1 MQSYW
6 SQLAL
11 VGVLVI
17 VNAAFA
23 GSEMALVSLRD
34 SQLQRLERTSRAGRM
49 LARLA
54 KDPNRFLATIQ
65 IGITL
70 AGFLASAAA
79 AVSLAKPL
87 VPLLGVSSA
96 SAAETVAIVAVTLA
110 LTFVTL
116 VFGELAP
123 KRIAMQS
130 AERWALL
137 VARPLD
143 LLATFTRPAVWAA
156 RRHQRPGGTPVRAG
170 PEARSREE
178 IGPDELRDIVAGNH
192 GFTKEQRT
200 IIAGAVEIADRQLRA
215 VLVPRLQVFTL
226 DSGTTAEAARLVLAA
241 TGHSRAPVVRH
252 GGLDDAVGVIHLRD
266 LVGVPDDR
274 PVDEIARPPMLLP
287 DSLPVV
293 DALRQFKAERQHI
306 ALVVDERGAVD
317 GIVTLEDILEE
328 IVGEIYDET
337 DRDVSSVRTEADGT
351 LVLPGTFPV
360 HDLADLGVDAARP
373 AGRRLHHH
381 RRAGA
386 DLPRAH
392 PDRGGGERHRRRLG
406 PRCGRHRPPGHHR
419 GPDPPGRRRGRGGR
433 GRRRAAGRGPQ
444 LTVAPAPGRAACGR
458 AAPSGPRV
466 GRHSGPA
473 ANPRRPGTALSPCR
487 RAGRTGSRAP
497 AGRAAPGR
505 RRAAGCSARPPG
517 QRPAAATAPTGAA
530 PGRSAGW

>member
-1 MQSYW
+1 MQSIW
-6 SQLAL
+6 TQLAL
-11 VGVLVI
+11 VGVLVV
-17 VNAAFA
+17 VNAVFA

-34 SQLQRLERTSRAGRM
+34 SQIQRLERTSRAGRV

-54 KDPNRFLATIQ
+54 RDPNRFLATIQ

-87 VPLLGVSSA
+87 VPLLGA
-96 SAAETVAIVAVTLA
+96 FGGAADTVAIVLVTLA

-123 KRIAMQS
+123 KRIAMQA

-143 LLATFTRPAVWAA
+143 LLASVTRPAVWALGA
-156 RRHQRPGGTPVRAG
+156 TSDLVVRLVG
-170 PEARSREE
+170 LDPKHEPDE
-178 IGPDELRDIVAGNH
+178 IGPDELRDIVSGNH

-226 DSGTTAEAARLVLAA
+226 DSGTTAEAARLLLAA

-252 GGLDDAVGVIHLRD
+252 GGLDDTAGVIHLRD

-274 PVDEIARPPMLLP
+274 PVDECARPPMLLP
-287 DSLPVV
+287 DSLSVV

-328 IVGEIYDET
+328 VVGEIYDET
-337 DRDVSSVRTEADGT
+337 DRDVHSVRTEADGAM
-351 LVLPGTFPV
+351 LLPGTFPV
-360 HDLADLGVDAARP
+360 HDLADIGVE
-373 AGRRLHHH
+373 L
-381 RRAGA
+381 
-386 DLPRAH
+386 
-392 PDRGGGERHRRRLG
+392 
-406 PRCGRHRPPGHHR
+406 
-419 GPDPPGRRRGRGGR
+419 PGRPGGDYTTIAGLVLACLGHIPTEAGESVVVDGWELEVTRIDHRAIAGVRLRR
-433 GRRRAAGRGPQ
+433 Q
-444 LTVAPAPGRAACGR
+444 
-458 AAPSGPRV
+458 AAPLPDAEAEV
-466 GRHSGPA
+466 V
-473 ANPRRPGTALSPCR
+473 LDE
-487 RAGRTGSRAP
+487 
-497 AGRAAPGR
+497 
-505 RRAAGCSARPPG
+505 ARG
-517 QRPAAATAPTGAA
+517 
-530 PGRSAGW
+530 

>member
-6 SQLAL
+6 GQLAL
-11 VGVLVI
+11 VGVLV
-17 VNAAFA
+17 VLNAAFA

-34 SQLQRLERTSRAGRM
+34 SQIQRLERTSRAGRV

-54 KDPNRFLATIQ
+54 TDPNRFLATIQ

-79 AVSLAKPL
+79 AVALARPL
-87 VPLLGVSSA
+87 IPLLGPLGA
-96 SAAETVAIVAVTLA
+96 AAEPVAIVLVTLA

-143 LLATFTRPAVWAA
+143 LLAGLTRPAVWALGA
-156 RRHQRPGGTPVRAG
+156 TSDLVVRLVGLDPRPQRD
-170 PEARSREE
+170 E
-178 IGPDELRDIVAGNH
+178 ISPDELRDIVSGNH
-192 GFTKEQRT
+192 GFTKEQQT
-200 IIAGAVEIADRQLRA
+200 IIAGAVEIADRRLRA
-215 VLVPRLQVFTL
+215 VLVPRLQVFCL

-241 TGHSRAPVVRH
+241 SGHSRAPVVRH

-266 LVGVPDDR
+266 LVGVPADR
-274 PVDEIARPPMLLP
+274 PVDERVRPPMLLP

-337 DRDVSSVRTEADGT
+337 DRDVRAVRTDPDGA
-351 LVLPGTFPV
+351 LRLPGTFPV
-360 HDLADLGVDAARP
+360 HDLPDVGVELPGRP
-373 AGRRLHHH
+373 AGDYTTIAGLVLACLGHIPTATGEDVTVDAWRLEVARIDHRAITEVRLRR
-381 RRAGA
+381 GA
-386 DLPRAH
+386 DPAVDLPDAQ
-392 PDRGGGERHRRRLG
+392 PLLDGARG
-406 PRCGRHRPPGHHR
+406 
-419 GPDPPGRRRGRGGR
+419 
-433 GRRRAAGRGPQ
+433 
-444 LTVAPAPGRAACGR
+444 
-458 AAPSGPRV
+458 
-466 GRHSGPA
+466 
-473 ANPRRPGTALSPCR
+473 
-487 RAGRTGSRAP
+487 
-497 AGRAAPGR
+497 
-505 RRAAGCSARPPG
+505 
-517 QRPAAATAPTGAA
+517 
-530 PGRSAGW
+530 

>member
-11 VGVLVI
+11 VGVLV
-17 VNAAFA
+17 VLNAIFA

-34 SQLQRLERTSRAGRM
+34 SQVQRLERTSRAGRV

-79 AVSLAKPL
+79 AVSLARPL
-87 VPLLGVSSA
+87 VPLLGFLGG
-96 SAAETVAIVAVTLA
+96 AAETVAIVLVTLV

-123 KRIAMQS
+123 KRIAMQR

-143 LLATFTRPAVWAA
+143 ILSSFTRPAVWLLGATSDLVVRLA
-156 RRHQRPGGTPVRAG
+156 GVDPKHQPD
-170 PEARSREE
+170 E

-226 DSGTTAEAARLVLAA
+226 DSGTTAEAARLLLAA

-274 PVDEIARPPMLLP
+274 PVDDCARPPMLLP

-337 DRDVSSVRTEADGT
+337 DRDVRAVRTEDDGS

-360 HDLADLGVDAARP
+360 HDLTDIGVEVPNRP
-373 AGRRLHHH
+373 AGDYTTVAGMVLSCLGHIPTVAGEQVTIDDWEITVTGVDQRAITQIRLHH
-381 RRAGA
+381 
-386 DLPRAH
+386 
-392 PDRGGGERHRRRLG
+392 
-406 PRCGRHRPPGHHR
+406 
-419 GPDPPGRRRGRGGR
+419 
-433 GRRRAAGRGPQ
+433 
-444 LTVAPAPGRAACGR
+444 
-458 AAPSGPRV
+458 
-466 GRHSGPA
+466 
-473 ANPRRPGTALSPCR
+473 
-487 RAGRTGSRAP
+487 
-497 AGRAAPGR
+497 
-505 RRAAGCSARPPG
+505 
-517 QRPAAATAPTGAA
+517 APTATPA
-530 PGRSAGW
+530 EEPEPVPDEAHA

>member
-1 MQSYW
+1 VHNYW
-6 SQLAL
+6 GQLAL
-11 VGVLVI
+11 VGVLV
-17 VNAAFA
+17 VLNAVFA

-34 SQLQRLERTSRAGRM
+34 SQIQRLERTSRAGRV

-54 KDPNRFLATIQ
+54 TDPNRFLATIQ

-79 AVSLAKPL
+79 AVSLARPL
-87 VPLLGVSSA
+87 VPLLGVLGG
-96 SAAETVAIVAVTLA
+96 AAEPVAVVAVTLV

-137 VARPLD
+137 VARPLA
-143 LLATFTRPAVWAA
+143 LLSSIARPAVWALGA
-156 RRHQRPGGTPVRAG
+156 TSDLVVRMVG
-170 PEARSREE
+170 LDPRSRRDE

-192 GFTKEQRT
+192 GFTTEQQT
-200 IIAGAVEIADRQLRA
+200 IIAGAVEIADRRLRA
-215 VLVPRLQVFTL
+215 VLVPRLQVFCL

-274 PVDEIARPPMLLP
+274 PVDGYVRPPMLLP

-306 ALVVDERGAVD
+306 ALVVDERGAVE

-337 DRDVSSVRTEADGT
+337 DRDVRAVRTDPDGA
-351 LVLPGTFPV
+351 LRLPGTFPV
-360 HDLADLGVDAARP
+360 HDLPAVGVD
-373 AGRRLHHH
+373 L
-381 RRAGA
+381 
-386 DLPRAH
+386 
-392 PDRGGGERHRRRLG
+392 
-406 PRCGRHRPPGHHR
+406 
-419 GPDPPGRRRGRGGR
+419 PGRPTGDYT
-433 GRRRAAGRGPQ
+433 
-444 LTVAPAPGRAACGR
+444 TVAGLVLAGLGHIPTVAGEDVVVDGWRLEVARIDHRAITEVRLRRSTGPVR
-458 AAPSGPRV
+458 DAAV
-466 GRHSGPA
+466 LDEA
-473 ANPRRPGTALSPCR
+473 
-487 RAGRTGSRAP
+487 RT
-497 AGRAAPGR
+497 
-505 RRAAGCSARPPG
+505 
-517 QRPAAATAPTGAA
+517 
-530 PGRSAGW
+530 

>member
-1 MQSYW
+1 MQSIW

-17 VNAAFA
+17 LNAVFA

-34 SQLQRLERTSRAGRM
+34 SQIQRLERTSRAGRV

-87 VPLLGVSSA
+87 VPLLSA
-96 SAAETVAIVAVTLA
+96 LGGAAESVAIVVVTLA

-123 KRIAMQS
+123 KRIAMQA

-143 LLATFTRPAVWAA
+143 LLASLTRPAVWALGA
-156 RRHQRPGGTPVRAG
+156 TSDLVVRLVGLNPRHEPD
-170 PEARSREE
+170 E
-178 IGPDELRDIVAGNH
+178 IGPDELRDIVSGNH

-200 IIAGAVEIADRQLRA
+200 IIAGAVEIADRQLKA

-226 DSGTTAEAARLVLAA
+226 DSGTTAEAARLLLAA

-252 GGLDDAVGVIHLRD
+252 GGGLDDAVGVIHLRD
-266 LVGVPDDR
+266 LVGVRDDR
-274 PVDEIARPPMLLP
+274 PVDECARPPMLLP
-287 DSLPVV
+287 DSLSVV

-337 DRDVSSVRTEADGT
+337 DRDVRAVRTEPDGAM
-351 LVLPGTFPV
+351 LLPGTFPV
-360 HDLADLGVDAARP
+360 HDLGDIGVDLPGRPGGDYTTIAGLVLTCLGHIPTVAGESVTVDGWELEVAGIDHRAITGVRLRRP
-373 AGRRLHHH
+373 A
-381 RRAGA
+381 
-386 DLPRAH
+386 
-392 PDRGGGERHRRRLG
+392 E
-406 PRCGRHRPPGHHR
+406 
-419 GPDPPGRRRGRGGR
+419 
-433 GRRRAAGRGPQ
+433 
-444 LTVAPAPGRAACGR
+444 PAPDDADEPVLGQ
-458 AAPSGPRV
+458 
-466 GRHSGPA
+466 
-473 ANPRRPGTALSPCR
+473 
-487 RAGRTGSRAP
+487 
-497 AGRAAPGR
+497 
-505 RRAAGCSARPPG
+505 ARG
-517 QRPAAATAPTGAA
+517 
-530 PGRSAGW
+530 

>member
-34 SQLQRLERTSRAGRM
+34 SQLQRLERSSRAGRT

-87 VPLLGVSSA
+87 VPLLGA
-96 SAAETVAIVAVTLA
+96 LGDAAETVAIVGVTLA

-130 AERWALL
+130 AERWALV

-143 LLATFTRPAVWAA
+143 LLASVTRPAVWALGA
-156 RRHQRPGGTPVRAG
+156 TSDLVVRLFG
-170 PEARSREE
+170 LNPKHEPEE

-337 DRDVSSVRTEADGT
+337 DRDLSSVRTEEDGT

-360 HDLADLGVDAARP
+360 HDLTDLGVELPNRP
-373 AGRRLHHH
+373 AGDYTTIAGLVLICLGHIPTVAGESVSVDGWDLAVAGVDHHAITEV
-381 RRAGA
+381 RVR
-386 DLPRAH
+386 
-392 PDRGGGERHRRRLG
+392 RHRRHR
-406 PRCGRHRPPGHHR
+406 RHERHDDSEEVEAPVLDEAR
-419 GPDPPGRRRGRGGR
+419 G
-433 GRRRAAGRGPQ
+433 
-444 LTVAPAPGRAACGR
+444 
-458 AAPSGPRV
+458 
-466 GRHSGPA
+466 
-473 ANPRRPGTALSPCR
+473 
-487 RAGRTGSRAP
+487 
-497 AGRAAPGR
+497 
-505 RRAAGCSARPPG
+505 
-517 QRPAAATAPTGAA
+517 
-530 PGRSAGW
+530 

>member
-34 SQLQRLERTSRAGRM
+34 SQLQRLEGTSRAGRT

-87 VPLLGVSSA
+87 VPLLAVFGE
-96 SAAETVAIVAVTLA
+96 AAETIAIVAVTLA

-130 AERWALL
+130 AERWALV

-143 LLATFTRPAVWAA
+143 LLASLTRPAVWALGA
-156 RRHQRPGGTPVRAG
+156 TTDLVVRLLGLNPKHQPD
-170 PEARSREE
+170 E
-178 IGPDELRDIVAGNH
+178 IGPDELREIVAGNH
-192 GFTKEQRT
+192 GFTKEQRI
-200 IIAGAVEIADRQLRA
+200 IIAGAVEIAERQLRA

-226 DSGTTAEAARLVLAA
+226 DSGTTAEAARLLLAA

-266 LVGVPDDR
+266 LVGVPEDR

-337 DRDVSSVRTEADGT
+337 DRDLSSVRTEDDGT

-360 HDLADLGVDAARP
+360 HDLTDLGIELPNRPGGDYTTIAGLVLICLGHIPTVAGESATVDGWDLAV
-373 AGRRLHHH
+373 AGVDHHAITEV
-381 RRAGA
+381 RA
-386 DLPRAH
+386 
-392 PDRGGGERHRRRLG
+392 
-406 PRCGRHRPPGHHR
+406 
-419 GPDPPGRRRGRGGR
+419 
-433 GRRRAAGRGPQ
+433 RRRARRDRHADADAAVLDEARG
-444 LTVAPAPGRAACGR
+444 
-458 AAPSGPRV
+458 
-466 GRHSGPA
+466 
-473 ANPRRPGTALSPCR
+473 
-487 RAGRTGSRAP
+487 
-497 AGRAAPGR
+497 
-505 RRAAGCSARPPG
+505 
-517 QRPAAATAPTGAA
+517 
-530 PGRSAGW
+530 

>member
-11 VGVLVI
+11 VGVLV
-17 VNAAFA
+17 VLNAIFA

-34 SQLQRLERTSRAGRM
+34 SQVQRLERTSRAGRV

-79 AVSLAKPL
+79 AVSLARPL
-87 VPLLGVSSA
+87 VPLLGFLGG
-96 SAAETVAIVAVTLA
+96 AAETVAIVLVTLV

-123 KRIAMQS
+123 KRIAMQR

-143 LLATFTRPAVWAA
+143 ILSSFTRPAVWLLGATSDLVVRLA
-156 RRHQRPGGTPVRAG
+156 GVDPKHQPD
-170 PEARSREE
+170 E

-226 DSGTTAEAARLVLAA
+226 DSGTTAEAARLLLAA

-274 PVDEIARPPMLLP
+274 PVDDCARPPMLLP

-337 DRDVSSVRTEADGT
+337 DRDVRSVRTEADGS

-360 HDLADLGVDAARP
+360 HDLVDIGVEVPNRP
-373 AGRRLHHH
+373 AGDYTTVAGMVLSCLGHIPTVAGESVTIDEWEITVTDVDQRAITQIRLHH
-381 RRAGA
+381 
-386 DLPRAH
+386 
-392 PDRGGGERHRRRLG
+392 
-406 PRCGRHRPPGHHR
+406 
-419 GPDPPGRRRGRGGR
+419 
-433 GRRRAAGRGPQ
+433 
-444 LTVAPAPGRAACGR
+444 
-458 AAPSGPRV
+458 
-466 GRHSGPA
+466 
-473 ANPRRPGTALSPCR
+473 
-487 RAGRTGSRAP
+487 
-497 AGRAAPGR
+497 
-505 RRAAGCSARPPG
+505 
-517 QRPAAATAPTGAA
+517 APTATPTDEQEPVRDEA
-530 PGRSAGW
+530 HA

>member
-11 VGVLVI
+11 VGVLV
-17 VNAAFA
+17 VLNAIFA

-34 SQLQRLERTSRAGRM
+34 SQVQRLERASRAGQV

-87 VPLLGVSSA
+87 VPLLGFFGG
-96 SAAETVAIVAVTLA
+96 AAETAAIVAVTLA

-143 LLATFTRPAVWAA
+143 LLATVTRPAVWALGA
-156 RRHQRPGGTPVRAG
+156 TSDLVVRLVGLNPKHQP
-170 PEARSREE
+170 EE

-266 LVGVPDDR
+266 LVGVPADR
-274 PVDEIARPPMLLP
+274 PVDECARPPMLLP

-337 DRDVSSVRTEADGT
+337 DRDVRSVRTEADGA
-351 LVLPGTFPV
+351 LLLPGTFPV
-360 HDLADLGVDAARP
+360 HDLPDIGVEVPGRP
-373 AGRRLHHH
+373 AG
-381 RRAGA
+381 
-386 DLPRAH
+386 DYT
-392 PDRGGGERHRRRLG
+392 
-406 PRCGRHRPPGHHR
+406 
-419 GPDPPGRRRGRGGR
+419 
-433 GRRRAAGRGPQ
+433 
-444 LTVAPAPGRAACGR
+444 TVAGMVLACLGHIPTVAGESVTIDAWELEVSAIDHRAITQVRLRRVAPPADE
-458 AAPSGPRV
+458 S
-466 GRHSGPA
+466 
-473 ANPRRPGTALSPCR
+473 TDQEEQLLDE
-487 RAGRTGSRAP
+487 
-497 AGRAAPGR
+497 
-505 RRAAGCSARPPG
+505 AR
-517 QRPAAATAPTGAA
+517 
-530 PGRSAGW
+530 S

>member
-1 MQSYW
+1 M
-6 SQLAL
+6 
-11 VGVLVI
+11 
-17 VNAAFA
+17 
-23 GSEMALVSLRD
+23 
-34 SQLQRLERTSRAGRM
+34 
-49 LARLA
+49 
-54 KDPNRFLATIQ
+54 
-65 IGITL
+65 
-70 AGFLASAAA
+70 
-79 AVSLAKPL
+79 
-87 VPLLGVSSA
+87 PLLGFFG
-96 SAAETVAIVAVTLA
+96 SAAETVAIVVVTLV

-123 KRIAMQS
+123 KRIAMQR

-143 LLATFTRPAVWAA
+143 LLASFTRPAVWLLGA
-156 RRHQRPGGTPVRAG
+156 TSDLVVRLVG
-170 PEARSREE
+170 LDPKHEPDE

-200 IIAGAVEIADRQLRA
+200 IIAGAVEIADRRLRA

-274 PVDEIARPPMLLP
+274 PVDECARPPMLLP

-337 DRDVSSVRTEADGT
+337 DRDVRAVRTEADGA

-360 HDLADLGVDAARP
+360 HDLTDIGVELPNRP
-373 AGRRLHHH
+373 AGDYTTVAGLVLTCLGHIPTVAGENVTVDGWELTVADVDQ
-381 RRAGA
+381 RAITQVT
-386 DLPRAH
+386 L
-392 PDRGGGERHRRRLG
+392 RRRVTAATTPRTPKPSAPTPPTRPTPLNSG
-406 PRCGRHRPPGHHR
+406 PPLTCRPCRRPS
-419 GPDPPGRRRGRGGR
+419 GPPASGSPAVGRRR
-433 GRRRAAGRGPQ
+433 
-444 LTVAPAPGRAACGR
+444 
-458 AAPSGPRV
+458 
-466 GRHSGPA
+466 
-473 ANPRRPGTALSPCR
+473 
-487 RAGRTGSRAP
+487 RTGSRAP
-497 AGRAAPGR
+497 AAAAGPVGGTWWVPRPTSRAATRSSHGPGRMPLRARSADRPPGSTSAR
-505 RRAAGCSARPPG
+505 RRAR
-517 QRPAAATAPTGAA
+517 R
-530 PGRSAGW
+530 

>member
-34 SQLQRLERTSRAGRM
+34 SQLQRLERSSRAGRT

-79 AVSLAKPL
+79 AVSLARPL
-87 VPLLGVSSA
+87 VPLLGA
-96 SAAETVAIVAVTLA
+96 FGDAAETVAIVAVTLG

-130 AERWALL
+130 AERWALV

-143 LLATFTRPAVWAA
+143 MLASVTRPAVWALGA
-156 RRHQRPGGTPVRAG
+156 TSDLVVRLFG
-170 PEARSREE
+170 LDPKHEPDE

-337 DRDVSSVRTEADGT
+337 DRDLRTVRTEADGT

-360 HDLADLGVDAARP
+360 HDLTDLGVDLPNRP
-373 AGRRLHHH
+373 AGDYTTV
-381 RRAGA
+381 AGLVLICLGHIPTVA
-386 DLPRAH
+386 
-392 PDRGGGERHRRRLG
+392 GETVRV
-406 PRCGRHRPPGHHR
+406 
-419 GPDPPGRRRGRGGR
+419 DSWE
-433 GRRRAAGRGPQ
+433 
-444 LTVAPAPGRAACGR
+444 LTVAGVDQRAIAE
-458 AAPSGPRV
+458 V
-466 GRHSGPA
+466 HV
-473 ANPRRPGTALSPCR
+473 
-487 RAGRTGSRAP
+487 
-497 AGRAAPGR
+497 R
-505 RRAAGCSARPPG
+505 RRSRRGSDDGDGDTDPTDGTDEETGGSEARALD
-517 QRPAAATAPTGAA
+517 QARN
-530 PGRSAGW
+530 

>member
-17 VNAAFA
+17 VNAVFA
-23 GSEMALVSLRD
+23 GSEMALVSLRE
-34 SQLQRLERTSRAGRM
+34 SQLQRLERTSRAGRT

-87 VPLLGVSSA
+87 IPLLGFFGD
-96 SAAETVAIVAVTLA
+96 AAETVAIVVVTLA

-130 AERWALL
+130 AERWALM
-137 VARPLD
+137 VAKPLD
-143 LLATFTRPAVWAA
+143 LLATFTRPAVWALGA
-156 RRHQRPGGTPVRAG
+156 TSDLVVRLFGLNPKHQPD
-170 PEARSREE
+170 E

-252 GGLDDAVGVIHLRD
+252 GGLDEAVGVIHLRD

-337 DRDVSSVRTEADGT
+337 DRDLSSVRTEPDGA

-360 HDLADLGVDAARP
+360 HDLPNLRVELPGRP
-373 AGRRLHHH
+373 AGDYTTVAGLVLTCLGHIPTVAGESVTMDGWQLVVADIDHHAISEVRIRRD
-381 RRAGA
+381 APAEGDA
-386 DLPRAH
+386 ADDTDLPVL
-392 PDRGGGERHRRRLG
+392 DE
-406 PRCGRHRPPGHHR
+406 
-419 GPDPPGRRRGRGGR
+419 
-433 GRRRAAGRGPQ
+433 
-444 LTVAPAPGRAACGR
+444 
-458 AAPSGPRV
+458 
-466 GRHSGPA
+466 
-473 ANPRRPGTALSPCR
+473 
-487 RAGRTGSRAP
+487 
-497 AGRAAPGR
+497 
-505 RRAAGCSARPPG
+505 AR
-517 QRPAAATAPTGAA
+517 
-530 PGRSAGW
+530 S

>member
-6 SQLAL
+6 GQLAL
-11 VGVLVI
+11 VGVLV
-17 VNAAFA
+17 VLNAAFA

-34 SQLQRLERTSRAGRM
+34 SQIQRLERGSRAGQV

-79 AVSLAKPL
+79 AVSLARPL
-87 VPLLGVSSA
+87 VPLFGALGD
-96 SAAETVAIVAVTLA
+96 AAEPVAIVAVTLA

-143 LLATFTRPAVWAA
+143 LLAGLTRPAVWALGA
-156 RRHQRPGGTPVRAG
+156 TSDLVVRLVGLDPSPQRD
-170 PEARSREE
+170 E
-178 IGPDELRDIVAGNH
+178 ISPDEVRDIVAGNH
-192 GFTKEQRT
+192 GFTKEQQT
-200 IIAGAVEIADRQLRA
+200 IIAGAVEIADRRLRA
-215 VLVPRLQVFTL
+215 VLVPRLQVFCL

-241 TGHSRAPVVRH
+241 SGHSRAPVVRH

-266 LVGVPDDR
+266 LVGVPDHR
-274 PVDEIARPPMLLP
+274 PVDEFVRPPMLLP

-337 DRDVSSVRTEADGT
+337 DRDVRAVRTDPDGT
-351 LVLPGTFPV
+351 LRLPGTFPV
-360 HDLADLGVDAARP
+360 HDLAAVGVELPGRPEGDYTTIAGLLLACLGHIPTVTGEDVAFDGWRLEVARIDHRAITEVRLRRCDPPADAPDAAP
-373 AGRRLHHH
+373 LLD
-381 RRAGA
+381 RAG
-386 DLPRAH
+386 
-392 PDRGGGERHRRRLG
+392 G
-406 PRCGRHRPPGHHR
+406 
-419 GPDPPGRRRGRGGR
+419 
-433 GRRRAAGRGPQ
+433 
-444 LTVAPAPGRAACGR
+444 
-458 AAPSGPRV
+458 
-466 GRHSGPA
+466 
-473 ANPRRPGTALSPCR
+473 
-487 RAGRTGSRAP
+487 
-497 AGRAAPGR
+497 
-505 RRAAGCSARPPG
+505 
-517 QRPAAATAPTGAA
+517 
-530 PGRSAGW
+530 

>member
-1 MQSYW
+1 MQSIW
-6 SQLAL
+6 TQLAL

-17 VNAAFA
+17 LNAVFA

-34 SQLQRLERTSRAGRM
+34 SQIQRLERTSRAGRV

-87 VPLLGVSSA
+87 VPLLSA
-96 SAAETVAIVAVTLA
+96 LGGAAETVAIVVVTLA

-123 KRIAMQS
+123 KRIAMQA

-143 LLATFTRPAVWAA
+143 LLASVTRPAVWALGA
-156 RRHQRPGGTPVRAG
+156 TSDLVVRLVG
-170 PEARSREE
+170 LNPKHEPDE

-226 DSGTTAEAARLVLAA
+226 DSGTTAEAARLLLAA

-266 LVGVPDDR
+266 LVGVPEDR
-274 PVDEIARPPMLLP
+274 PVDECARPPMLLP

-337 DRDVSSVRTEADGT
+337 DRDVRSVRTEPDGT
-351 LVLPGTFPV
+351 LLLPGTFPV
-360 HDLADLGVDAARP
+360 HDLIDLGVE
-373 AGRRLHHH
+373 L
-381 RRAGA
+381 
-386 DLPRAH
+386 
-392 PDRGGGERHRRRLG
+392 
-406 PRCGRHRPPGHHR
+406 
-419 GPDPPGRRRGRGGR
+419 PGRPGGDYTTI
-433 GRRRAAGRGPQ
+433 AGLVLACLGHIP
-444 LTVAPAPGRAACGR
+444 TVAGESVVVDGWELEVTRIDHRAIAGVR
-458 AAPSGPRV
+458 L
-466 GRHSGPA
+466 
-473 ANPRRPGTALSPCR
+473 RRQAEPTSDEAEVVLDE
-487 RAGRTGSRAP
+487 
-497 AGRAAPGR
+497 
-505 RRAAGCSARPPG
+505 AR
-517 QRPAAATAPTGAA
+517 
-530 PGRSAGW
+530 S

>member
-34 SQLQRLERTSRAGRM
+34 SQLQRLDRTSRAGRT

-87 VPLLGVSSA
+87 VPLLGVFGE
-96 SAAETVAIVAVTLA
+96 AAETVAIVAVTLA

-143 LLATFTRPAVWAA
+143 LLATFTRPAVWALGA
-156 RRHQRPGGTPVRAG
+156 TSDLVVRLFGLNPEHQP
-170 PEARSREE
+170 EE

-266 LVGVPDDR
+266 LVGVPGDR
-274 PVDEIARPPMLLP
+274 PVDEIARPSMLLP

-337 DRDVSSVRTEADGT
+337 DRDLSSVRTEDDGT

-360 HDLADLGVDAARP
+360 HDLADLGVALPGRP
-373 AGRRLHHH
+373 AGDYTTIAGLVLTCLGHIPTVAGESVTVDGWDLVVADIDHRAITEVRIRRD
-381 RRAGA
+381 AGA
-386 DLPRAH
+386 D
-392 PDRGGGERHRRRLG
+392 
-406 PRCGRHRPPGHHR
+406 
-419 GPDPPGRRRGRGGR
+419 
-433 GRRRAAGRGPQ
+433 
-444 LTVAPAPGRAACGR
+444 
-458 AAPSGPRV
+458 
-466 GRHSGPA
+466 
-473 ANPRRPGTALSPCR
+473 
-487 RAGRTGSRAP
+487 
-497 AGRAAPGR
+497 
-505 RRAAGCSARPPG
+505 
-517 QRPAAATAPTGAA
+517 AAADAA
-530 PGRSAGW
+530 LLDEARN

>member
-11 VGVLVI
+11 VGVLV
-17 VNAAFA
+17 VLNAIFA

-34 SQLQRLERTSRAGRM
+34 SQVQRLERSGRAGRV

-54 KDPNRFLATIQ
+54 RDPNRFLATIQ

-87 VPLLGVSSA
+87 VPLLGVFG

-123 KRIAMQS
+123 KRIAMQA

-143 LLATFTRPAVWAA
+143 LLASFTRPAVWALGA
-156 RRHQRPGGTPVRAG
+156 TSDLVVRLVGLDPRHEPD
-170 PEARSREE
+170 E

-200 IIAGAVEIADRQLRA
+200 IIAGAVEIADRRLRA

-274 PVDEIARPPMLLP
+274 PVDECARPLMLLP

-337 DRDVSSVRTEADGT
+337 DRDVRAVRTEDDGAM
-351 LVLPGTFPV
+351 LLPGTFPV
-360 HDLADLGVDAARP
+360 HDLVDVGVELPGRP
-373 AGRRLHHH
+373 AG
-381 RRAGA
+381 
-386 DLPRAH
+386 DYT
-392 PDRGGGERHRRRLG
+392 
-406 PRCGRHRPPGHHR
+406 
-419 GPDPPGRRRGRGGR
+419 
-433 GRRRAAGRGPQ
+433 
-444 LTVAPAPGRAACGR
+444 TVAGLVLTLLGHIPTVPGEDVTIDGWALEVADIDQRAITSVR
-458 AAPSGPRV
+458 LRRVAAPTEPDADAEPDAE
-466 GRHSGPA
+466 PA
-473 ANPRRPGTALSPCR
+473 LD
-487 RAGRTGSRAP
+487 P
-497 AGRAAPGR
+497 A
-505 RRAAGCSARPPG
+505 
-517 QRPAAATAPTGAA
+517 
-530 PGRSAGW
+530 RS

>member
-1 MQSYW
+1 MQSIW
-6 SQLAL
+6 TQLAL
-11 VGVLVI
+11 VGVLV
-17 VNAAFA
+17 VLNAVFA

-34 SQLQRLERTSRAGRM
+34 SQIQRLERTSRAGRV

-87 VPLLGVSSA
+87 VPLLSA
-96 SAAETVAIVAVTLA
+96 FGGAAETVAIVAVTLA

-123 KRIAMQS
+123 KRIAMQA

-143 LLATFTRPAVWAA
+143 LLSSVTRPAVWALGA
-156 RRHQRPGGTPVRAG
+156 TSDLVVRLVG
-170 PEARSREE
+170 LNPKHEPDE

-226 DSGTTAEAARLVLAA
+226 DSGTTAEAARLLLAA

-266 LVGVPDDR
+266 LVGVPEDR
-274 PVDEIARPPMLLP
+274 PVDECARPPMLLP

-337 DRDVSSVRTEADGT
+337 DRDVRSVRTEPDGA
-351 LVLPGTFPV
+351 LLLPGTFPV
-360 HDLADLGVDAARP
+360 HDLVDLGVELPSRP
-373 AGRRLHHH
+373 GGDYTTIAGLLLACLGHIPTVAGESVVVDGWELEVTRIDHRAIVGVRL
-381 RRAGA
+381 
-386 DLPRAH
+386 
-392 PDRGGGERHRRRLG
+392 
-406 PRCGRHRPPGHHR
+406 
-419 GPDPPGRRRGRGGR
+419 RRG
-433 GRRRAAGRGPQ
+433 AE
-444 LTVAPAPGRAACGR
+444 PAPDEAEA
-458 AAPSGPRV
+458 V
-466 GRHSGPA
+466 
-473 ANPRRPGTALSPCR
+473 LDE
-487 RAGRTGSRAP
+487 
-497 AGRAAPGR
+497 
-505 RRAAGCSARPPG
+505 ARG
-517 QRPAAATAPTGAA
+517 
-530 PGRSAGW
+530 

>member
-11 VGVLVI
+11 VGVLV
-17 VNAAFA
+17 VLNAIFA

-34 SQLQRLERTSRAGRM
+34 SQVQRLERSGRAGRV

-54 KDPNRFLATIQ
+54 RDPNRFLATIQ

-87 VPLLGVSSA
+87 VPLLGVFG
-96 SAAETVAIVAVTLA
+96 SAAETVAIVVVTLA

-123 KRIAMQS
+123 KRIAMQA

-143 LLATFTRPAVWAA
+143 LLASFTRPAVWALGA
-156 RRHQRPGGTPVRAG
+156 TSDLVVRLVGLDPRHEPD
-170 PEARSREE
+170 E

-200 IIAGAVEIADRQLRA
+200 IIAGAVEIADRRLRA

-274 PVDEIARPPMLLP
+274 PVDECARPPMLLP

-337 DRDVSSVRTEADGT
+337 DRDVRAVRTEDDGAM
-351 LVLPGTFPV
+351 LLPGTFPV
-360 HDLADLGVDAARP
+360 HDLVDVGVELPGRP
-373 AGRRLHHH
+373 AG
-381 RRAGA
+381 
-386 DLPRAH
+386 DYT
-392 PDRGGGERHRRRLG
+392 
-406 PRCGRHRPPGHHR
+406 
-419 GPDPPGRRRGRGGR
+419 
-433 GRRRAAGRGPQ
+433 
-444 LTVAPAPGRAACGR
+444 TVAGLVLTLLGHIPTVPGEDVTIDGWALEVADIDQRAITSVRLRRVAVPTERDADAEPDAEPALD
-458 AAPSGPRV
+458 
-466 GRHSGPA
+466 PA
-473 ANPRRPGTALSPCR
+473 
-487 RAGRTGSRAP
+487 
-497 AGRAAPGR
+497 
-505 RRAAGCSARPPG
+505 
-517 QRPAAATAPTGAA
+517 
-530 PGRSAGW
+530 RS

>member
-6 SQLAL
+6 GQLAL
-11 VGVLVI
+11 VGVLV
-17 VNAAFA
+17 VLNAAFA

-34 SQLQRLERTSRAGRM
+34 SQIQRLERTSRAGRV

-54 KDPNRFLATIQ
+54 TDPNRFLATIQ

-79 AVSLAKPL
+79 AVSLARPL
-87 VPLLGVSSA
+87 IPLLGPLGA
-96 SAAETVAIVAVTLA
+96 AAEPVAIVVVTLA

-143 LLATFTRPAVWAA
+143 LLAGLTRPAVWALGA
-156 RRHQRPGGTPVRAG
+156 TSDLVVRLVGLDPSPQRD
-170 PEARSREE
+170 E
-178 IGPDELRDIVAGNH
+178 ISPDELRDIVSGNH
-192 GFTKEQRT
+192 GFTKEQQT
-200 IIAGAVEIADRQLRA
+200 IIAGAVEIADRRLRA
-215 VLVPRLQVFTL
+215 VLVPRLQVFCL

-266 LVGVPDDR
+266 LVGVPADR
-274 PVDEIARPPMLLP
+274 PVDECVRPPMLLP

-337 DRDVSSVRTEADGT
+337 DRDVRAVRTDPDGA
-351 LVLPGTFPV
+351 LRLPGTFPV
-360 HDLADLGVDAARP
+360 HDLPAVGVELPGRP
-373 AGRRLHHH
+373 AGDYTTIAGLVLACLGHIPTATGEDVAVDAWRLEVARIDH
-381 RRAGA
+381 RAIT
-386 DLPRAH
+386 
-392 PDRGGGERHRRRLG
+392 EVRL
-406 PRCGRHRPPGHHR
+406 
-419 GPDPPGRRRGRGGR
+419 
-433 GRRRAAGRGPQ
+433 RRRAD
-444 LTVAPAPGRAACGR
+444 
-458 AAPSGPRV
+458 
-466 GRHSGPA
+466 PA
-473 ANPRRPGTALSPCR
+473 ADVPDAQPLLDG
-487 RAGRTGSRAP
+487 
-497 AGRAAPGR
+497 
-505 RRAAGCSARPPG
+505 ARG
-517 QRPAAATAPTGAA
+517 
-530 PGRSAGW
+530 

>member
-11 VGVLVI
+11 VGVLV
-17 VNAAFA
+17 VLNAIFA

-34 SQLQRLERTSRAGRM
+34 SQVQRLERVSRAGRV

-54 KDPNRFLATIQ
+54 RDPNRFLATIQ

-87 VPLLGVSSA
+87 VPLLGA
-96 SAAETVAIVAVTLA
+96 FGGAAETVAVVAVTLV

-143 LLATFTRPAVWAA
+143 LLATGTRPAVWALGA
-156 RRHQRPGGTPVRAG
+156 TSDLVVRMVGLDPRPEPD
-170 PEARSREE
+170 E

-200 IIAGAVEIADRQLRA
+200 IIAGAVEIADRRLRA

-226 DSGTTAEAARLVLAA
+226 DSGTTAADARLLLAA

-274 PVDEIARPPMLLP
+274 PVDECARPPMLLP

-337 DRDVSSVRTEADGT
+337 DRDVRAVRTEADGA
-351 LVLPGTFPV
+351 LLLPGTFPV
-360 HDLADLGVDAARP
+360 HDLPDVGVELPARP
-373 AGRRLHHH
+373 TGDYTTIAGLVLTLLGHIPTVPGEDVTIHGWRLEVAAIDHRAITAVRV
-381 RRAGA
+381 RRA
-386 DLPRAH
+386 PH
-392 PDRGGGERHRRRLG
+392 PARSPGG
-406 PRCGRHRPPGHHR
+406 
-419 GPDPPGRRRGRGGR
+419 
-433 GRRRAAGRGPQ
+433 
-444 LTVAPAPGRAACGR
+444 
-458 AAPSGPRV
+458 
-466 GRHSGPA
+466 
-473 ANPRRPGTALSPCR
+473 
-487 RAGRTGSRAP
+487 
-497 AGRAAPGR
+497 
-505 RRAAGCSARPPG
+505 
-517 QRPAAATAPTGAA
+517 GAA
-530 PGRSAGW
+530 PLLDPARG

>member
-1 MQSYW
+1 MQSIW
-6 SQLAL
+6 TQLAL
-11 VGVLVI
+11 VGVLV
-17 VNAAFA
+17 VLNAVFA

-34 SQLQRLERTSRAGRM
+34 SQIQRLERTSRAGRV

-87 VPLLGVSSA
+87 VPLLSA
-96 SAAETVAIVAVTLA
+96 LGGAAETVAIVVVTLA

-123 KRIAMQS
+123 KRIAMQA

-143 LLATFTRPAVWAA
+143 LLASVTRPAVWALGA
-156 RRHQRPGGTPVRAG
+156 TSDLVVRLVG
-170 PEARSREE
+170 LNPKHEPDE
-178 IGPDELRDIVAGNH
+178 IGPDELRDIVSGNH

-226 DSGTTAEAARLVLAA
+226 DSGTTAEAARLLLAA

-266 LVGVPDDR
+266 LVGVPEDR
-274 PVDEIARPPMLLP
+274 PVDECARPPMLLP

-337 DRDVSSVRTEADGT
+337 DRDVRSVRTEPDGT
-351 LVLPGTFPV
+351 MWLPGTFPV
-360 HDLADLGVDAARP
+360 HDLADVGVE
-373 AGRRLHHH
+373 L
-381 RRAGA
+381 
-386 DLPRAH
+386 
-392 PDRGGGERHRRRLG
+392 
-406 PRCGRHRPPGHHR
+406 
-419 GPDPPGRRRGRGGR
+419 PGRPGGDYTTIAGLVLACLGHIPTVAGESVVVDGWELEVAR
-433 GRRRAAGRGPQ
+433 IDHRAITGVRLRRRAA
-444 LTVAPAPGRAACGR
+444 PAPDEETEA
-458 AAPSGPRV
+458 V
-466 GRHSGPA
+466 
-473 ANPRRPGTALSPCR
+473 LDE
-487 RAGRTGSRAP
+487 
-497 AGRAAPGR
+497 
-505 RRAAGCSARPPG
+505 AR
-517 QRPAAATAPTGAA
+517 
-530 PGRSAGW
+530 S

>member
-11 VGVLVI
+11 VGVLV
-17 VNAAFA
+17 VLNAIFA

-34 SQLQRLERTSRAGRM
+34 SQVQRLERTSRAGRV

-87 VPLLGVSSA
+87 VPLLGFVGG
-96 SAAETVAIVAVTLA
+96 AAETVAIVLVTLV

-123 KRIAMQS
+123 KRIAMQR

-143 LLATFTRPAVWAA
+143 ILSSFTRPAVWLLGATSDLVVRFA
-156 RRHQRPGGTPVRAG
+156 GVDPRHQPD
-170 PEARSREE
+170 E

-200 IIAGAVEIADRQLRA
+200 IIAGAVEITDRQLRA

-226 DSGTTAEAARLVLAA
+226 DSGTTAEAARLLLAA

-266 LVGVPDDR
+266 LVGVPEDR
-274 PVDEIARPPMLLP
+274 PVDDCARPPMLLP

-337 DRDVSSVRTEADGT
+337 DRDVRSVRTEADGS

-360 HDLADLGVDAARP
+360 HDLTDIGVEVPNRP
-373 AGRRLHHH
+373 AGDYTTVAGMVLSCLGHIPTVAGESVTIDGWELTVTGVDQRAISQIRLHH
-381 RRAGA
+381 
-386 DLPRAH
+386 
-392 PDRGGGERHRRRLG
+392 
-406 PRCGRHRPPGHHR
+406 
-419 GPDPPGRRRGRGGR
+419 
-433 GRRRAAGRGPQ
+433 
-444 LTVAPAPGRAACGR
+444 
-458 AAPSGPRV
+458 
-466 GRHSGPA
+466 
-473 ANPRRPGTALSPCR
+473 
-487 RAGRTGSRAP
+487 
-497 AGRAAPGR
+497 
-505 RRAAGCSARPPG
+505 
-517 QRPAAATAPTGAA
+517 APTTSPTDEQEPVHDEAHA
-530 PGRSAGW
+530 

>member
-11 VGVLVI
+11 VGVLV
-17 VNAAFA
+17 VLNAIFA

-34 SQLQRLERTSRAGRM
+34 SQVQRLERTSRAGRV

-79 AVSLAKPL
+79 AVSLAEPL
-87 VPLLGVSSA
+87 VPLLGFLGG
-96 SAAETVAIVAVTLA
+96 AAGTVAIVSVTLV

-130 AERWALL
+130 AERWALV

-143 LLATFTRPAVWAA
+143 LLATISRPAVWALGA
-156 RRHQRPGGTPVRAG
+156 TSDLVVRLCG
-170 PEARSREE
+170 LNPEHEPDE

-200 IIAGAVEIADRQLRA
+200 IIAGAVEIADRQLKA

-226 DSGTTAEAARLVLAA
+226 DSGTTAEAARLLLAA

-266 LVGVPDDR
+266 LVGVPDER

-287 DSLPVV
+287 ESLPVV

-337 DRDVSSVRTEADGT
+337 DRDVRGARTETDGAL
-351 LVLPGTFPV
+351 LVPGTFPV
-360 HDLADLGVDAARP
+360 HDLPDLGVEVPGRP
-373 AGRRLHHH
+373 AGDYTTVAGMLLSCLGHIPTVAGEKVTVDGWEVEVAAIDHRAITQVRL
-381 RRAGA
+381 RRATLVEEA
-386 DLPRAH
+386 
-392 PDRGGGERHRRRLG
+392 PDAEPVLDEARR
-406 PRCGRHRPPGHHR
+406 
-419 GPDPPGRRRGRGGR
+419 
-433 GRRRAAGRGPQ
+433 
-444 LTVAPAPGRAACGR
+444 
-458 AAPSGPRV
+458 
-466 GRHSGPA
+466 
-473 ANPRRPGTALSPCR
+473 
-487 RAGRTGSRAP
+487 
-497 AGRAAPGR
+497 
-505 RRAAGCSARPPG
+505 
-517 QRPAAATAPTGAA
+517 
-530 PGRSAGW
+530 

>member
-11 VGVLVI
+11 VGVLV
-17 VNAAFA
+17 VLNAIFA

-34 SQLQRLERTSRAGRM
+34 SQLQRLERTSRAGRV

-87 VPLLGVSSA
+87 VPLFGFVGG
-96 SAAETVAIVAVTLA
+96 AAETVAIVVVTLA

-143 LLATFTRPAVWAA
+143 LLASVTRPAVWALGA
-156 RRHQRPGGTPVRAG
+156 TSDLVVRLVG
-170 PEARSREE
+170 LNPKHEPEE

-192 GFTKEQRT
+192 GFTKEQRM
-200 IIAGAVEIADRQLRA
+200 IIAGAVEIADRQLKA

-252 GGLDDAVGVIHLRD
+252 GGLDDAAGVIHLRD

-337 DRDVSSVRTEADGT
+337 DRDVRAVRTEADGV
-351 LVLPGTFPV
+351 LLLPGTFPV
-360 HDLADLGVDAARP
+360 HDLTDIGVEVPGRP
-373 AGRRLHHH
+373 AGDYTTVAGMLLSCLGHIPTVAGESVTVDGWEIEVAAIDQRAISQVRL
-381 RRAGA
+381 
-386 DLPRAH
+386 
-392 PDRGGGERHRRRLG
+392 
-406 PRCGRHRPPGHHR
+406 
-419 GPDPPGRRRGRGGR
+419 
-433 GRRRAAGRGPQ
+433 RRRAAVEEAAEGEPVLDKARG
-444 LTVAPAPGRAACGR
+444 
-458 AAPSGPRV
+458 
-466 GRHSGPA
+466 
-473 ANPRRPGTALSPCR
+473 
-487 RAGRTGSRAP
+487 
-497 AGRAAPGR
+497 
-505 RRAAGCSARPPG
+505 
-517 QRPAAATAPTGAA
+517 
-530 PGRSAGW
+530 

>member
-11 VGVLVI
+11 VGVLV
-17 VNAAFA
+17 VLNAIFA

-34 SQLQRLERTSRAGRM
+34 SQVQRLERSGRAGRV

-54 KDPNRFLATIQ
+54 RDPNRFLATIQ

-87 VPLLGVSSA
+87 VPLLGVFG

-123 KRIAMQS
+123 KRIAMQA

-143 LLATFTRPAVWAA
+143 LLASFTRPAVWALGA
-156 RRHQRPGGTPVRAG
+156 TSDLVVRLVGLDPRHEPD
-170 PEARSREE
+170 E

-200 IIAGAVEIADRQLRA
+200 IIAGAVEIADRRLRA

-274 PVDEIARPPMLLP
+274 PVDECARPPMLLP

-337 DRDVSSVRTEADGT
+337 DRDVRAVRTEDDGAM
-351 LVLPGTFPV
+351 LLPGTFPV
-360 HDLADLGVDAARP
+360 HDLVDVGVELPGRP
-373 AGRRLHHH
+373 AG
-381 RRAGA
+381 
-386 DLPRAH
+386 DYT
-392 PDRGGGERHRRRLG
+392 
-406 PRCGRHRPPGHHR
+406 
-419 GPDPPGRRRGRGGR
+419 
-433 GRRRAAGRGPQ
+433 
-444 LTVAPAPGRAACGR
+444 TVAGLVLTLLGHIPTVPGEDVTIDGWALEVADIDQRAITSVRLRRVAVPTEPDADAEPDAEPALD
-458 AAPSGPRV
+458 
-466 GRHSGPA
+466 PA
-473 ANPRRPGTALSPCR
+473 
-487 RAGRTGSRAP
+487 
-497 AGRAAPGR
+497 
-505 RRAAGCSARPPG
+505 
-517 QRPAAATAPTGAA
+517 
-530 PGRSAGW
+530 RS

>member
-6 SQLAL
+6 SQMAL
-11 VGVLVI
+11 VGVLV
-17 VNAAFA
+17 VLNAIFA

-34 SQLQRLERTSRAGRM
+34 SQVQRLERTSRAGRV

-79 AVSLAKPL
+79 AVSLAEPL
-87 VPLLGVSSA
+87 VPLLGFLGG
-96 SAAETVAIVAVTLA
+96 AAESVAIVAVTLV

-130 AERWALL
+130 AERWALV

-143 LLATFTRPAVWAA
+143 LLATVSRPAVWALGA
-156 RRHQRPGGTPVRAG
+156 TSDLVVRLCGLNPRHEPD
-170 PEARSREE
+170 E

-200 IIAGAVEIADRQLRA
+200 IIAGAVEIADRQLKA

-226 DSGTTAEAARLVLAA
+226 DSGTTAEAARLLLAA

-252 GGLDDAVGVIHLRD
+252 GGLDDAVGVLHLRD
-266 LVGVPDDR
+266 LVGVPDER
-274 PVDEIARPPMLLP
+274 LVDEVARPPMLLP
-287 DSLPVV
+287 DSLPVM

-337 DRDVSSVRTEADGT
+337 DRDVHGVHTEADGAL
-351 LVLPGTFPV
+351 LVPGTFPV
-360 HDLADLGVDAARP
+360 HDLSDLGVEVP
-373 AGRRLHHH
+373 G
-381 RRAGA
+381 
-386 DLPRAH
+386 
-392 PDRGGGERHRRRLG
+392 
-406 PRCGRHRPPGHHR
+406 RPPGDYTTVAGMLLSCLGHIPSVAGEQVTMDGWQLEVAAIDQR
-419 GPDPPGRRRGRGGR
+419 AITRVRL
-433 GRRRAAGRGPQ
+433 RRAAP
-444 LTVAPAPGRAACGR
+444 VADAPDAEPVLDEAHR
-458 AAPSGPRV
+458 
-466 GRHSGPA
+466 
-473 ANPRRPGTALSPCR
+473 
-487 RAGRTGSRAP
+487 
-497 AGRAAPGR
+497 
-505 RRAAGCSARPPG
+505 
-517 QRPAAATAPTGAA
+517 
-530 PGRSAGW
+530 

>member
-6 SQLAL
+6 GQLAL
-11 VGVLVI
+11 VGVLV
-17 VNAAFA
+17 VLNAAFA

-34 SQLQRLERTSRAGRM
+34 SQVQRLERASRAGRV

-54 KDPNRFLATIQ
+54 TDPNRFLATIQ

-87 VPLLGVSSA
+87 VPLLGGLGD
-96 SAAETVAIVAVTLA
+96 AAEPVAIVVVTLA

-143 LLATFTRPAVWAA
+143 LLASLTRPAVWALGA
-156 RRHQRPGGTPVRAG
+156 TSDMVVRLVGLDPNPQRD
-170 PEARSREE
+170 E
-178 IGPDELRDIVAGNH
+178 ISPDELRDIVSGNH
-192 GFTKEQRT
+192 GFTKEQQT
-200 IIAGAVEIADRQLRA
+200 IIAGAVEIADRRLRA
-215 VLVPRLQVFTL
+215 VLVPRLQVFCL

-274 PVDEIARPPMLLP
+274 SVDECARPPMLLP

-337 DRDVSSVRTEADGT
+337 DRDVRSVRTEPDGA
-351 LVLPGTFPV
+351 LRLPGTFPV
-360 HDLADLGVDAARP
+360 HDLPDIGVTLPGRPDGDYTTIAGLVLACLGHIPTVPGEDVTVDGWQLEVARIDHR
-373 AGRRLHHH
+373 AITEVRL
-381 RRAGA
+381 
-386 DLPRAH
+386 
-392 PDRGGGERHRRRLG
+392 RRR
-406 PRCGRHRPPGHHR
+406 PEPPADADAEPDAEPALDQAR
-419 GPDPPGRRRGRGGR
+419 G
-433 GRRRAAGRGPQ
+433 
-444 LTVAPAPGRAACGR
+444 
-458 AAPSGPRV
+458 
-466 GRHSGPA
+466 
-473 ANPRRPGTALSPCR
+473 
-487 RAGRTGSRAP
+487 
-497 AGRAAPGR
+497 
-505 RRAAGCSARPPG
+505 
-517 QRPAAATAPTGAA
+517 
-530 PGRSAGW
+530 

>member
-1 MQSYW
+1 VQSYG

-11 VGVLVI
+11 VGVLVVI
-17 VNAAFA
+17 NALFA

-34 SQLQRLERTSRAGRM
+34 SQIQRLERTSRAGRV

-87 VPLLGVSSA
+87 VPLLGVFGG
-96 SAAETVAIVAVTLA
+96 AAETVAIVVVTLA

-143 LLATFTRPAVWAA
+143 LLASLTRPAVWALGA
-156 RRHQRPGGTPVRAG
+156 TSDLVVRLVGLNPKHQP
-170 PEARSREE
+170 EE

-200 IIAGAVEIADRQLRA
+200 IIAGAVEIADRRLRA

-252 GGLDDAVGVIHLRD
+252 GGLDDTAGVIHLRD

-293 DALRQFKAERQHI
+293 EALRQFKAERQHI

-337 DRDVSSVRTEADGT
+337 DRDGYSVRREPDGAM
-351 LVLPGTFPV
+351 VLPGTFPV
-360 HDLADLGVDAARP
+360 HDLPDIGVELPSRP
-373 AGRRLHHH
+373 AGDYTTV
-381 RRAGA
+381 AGLVLA
-386 DLPRAH
+386 
-392 PDRGGGERHRRRLG
+392 RLG
-406 PRCGRHRPPGHHR
+406 HIPTV
-419 GPDPPGRRRGRGGR
+419 
-433 GRRRAAGRGPQ
+433 AGEDVTLDGWV
-444 LTVAPAPGRAACGR
+444 LTVADIDHRAITGVRLNKLPDDAD
-458 AAPSGPRV
+458 SGADADEAVEPV
-466 GRHSGPA
+466 
-473 ANPRRPGTALSPCR
+473 LDE
-487 RAGRTGSRAP
+487 
-497 AGRAAPGR
+497 
-505 RRAAGCSARPPG
+505 AR
-517 QRPAAATAPTGAA
+517 
-530 PGRSAGW
+530 S